1 MTVLLIPALQAMP
14 EFGFVMGH
22 LLALKRHSE
31 AMPSDTVMHNV
42 FWDIAKGVDGGV
54 FYVDLWPFSR
64 PMLVITTPEAAAQA
78 EGFNM
83 NVGSNIA
90 GPLDIITGGP
100 SLISMSIGPEW
111 RKWRKAFN
119 PGFSASY
126 MAGLAPAIADE
137 VAVFRQILLGR
148 CSKEMSDV
156 FQLEELTLKMTF
168 DVIGSVILSVL
179 CFVACCLLTT
189 AS

>member
-1 MTVLLIPALQAMP
+1 MLIRQAMP
-14 EFGFVMGH
+14 EFRFVTGH

-31 AMPSDTVMHNV
+31 ALPSDTVMHNV
-42 FWDIAKGVDGGV
+42 FWDISKSVEGGI

-64 PMLVITTPEAAAQA
+64 TMLVITTPEGAAQV
-78 EGFNM
+78 EGFDL
-83 NVGSNIA
+83 NVGSDIA
-90 GPLDIITGGP
+90 GPLEIITGGP
-100 SLISMSIGPEW
+100 SLISMSIGPDW
-111 RKWRKAFN
+111 KKWRKAFN

-137 VAVFRQILLGR
+137 VAVFRQILLDR
-148 CSKEMSDV
+148 CSEEMSDV

-179 CFVACCLLTT
+179 CLVA
-189 AS
+189 